1 MEINSNADF
10 NQLSEW
16 LNQNLTEK
24 NSIIPH
30 TNAIPN
36 ITSKGIYFWFMHPNG
51 YKALSKFVVIEP
63 ITSRYTK
70 EIDGVK
76 YDLVYLGTTGTGKQG
91 NSNLFIRLDWHINQE
106 HRESTI
112 CQKESALSTLRTG
125 LGALLSKD
133 LIIPDTECLVNT
145 FIKTYMK
152 VFWIEYQ
159 NNKQLIDS
167 DEKILIKVI
176 RPLLNIKNNPNAWKS
191 AIDNSTKLY
200 KSRRIFVENNTKSR
214 IGFNNKNTKNS
225 KAVVNTKN
233 KMSYN
238 TDNFNVVNNGCIEFK
253 VNVNESIHDVVQN
266 IPNLPKPC
274 KFICRNSIY
283 PNQVIYRS
291 KNKRGWRTTGTGKQ
305 DIYTYFKAPDT
316 ANLDTLKWQ
325 MIQNEMQKNKIENI
339 IVSVCPI

>member
-36 ITSKGIYFWFMHPNG
+36 ITSKGIYFWFMHPDG

-133 LIIPDTECLVNT
+133 LIIPDTE
-145 FIKTYMK
+145 
-152 VFWIEYQ
+152 
-159 NNKQLIDS
+159 
-167 DEKILIKVI
+167 
-176 RPLLNIKNNPNAWKS
+176 
-191 AIDNSTKLY
+191 
-200 KSRRIFVENNTKSR
+200 
-214 IGFNNKNTKNS
+214 
-225 KAVVNTKN
+225 
-233 KMSYN
+233 
-238 TDNFNVVNNGCIEFK
+238 
-253 VNVNESIHDVVQN
+253 
-266 IPNLPKPC
+266 
-274 KFICRNSIY
+274 
-283 PNQVIYRS
+283 
-291 KNKRGWRTTGTGKQ
+291 
-305 DIYTYFKAPDT
+305 
-316 ANLDTLKWQ
+316 
-325 MIQNEMQKNKIENI
+325 
-339 IVSVCPI
+339 